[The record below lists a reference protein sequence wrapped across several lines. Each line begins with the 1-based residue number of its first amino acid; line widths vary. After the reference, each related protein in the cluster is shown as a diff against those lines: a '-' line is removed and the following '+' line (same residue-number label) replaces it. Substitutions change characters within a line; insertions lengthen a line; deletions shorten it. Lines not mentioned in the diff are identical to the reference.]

1 VMTQPPLADSAALLA
16 SSETGLVSEELLHR
30 AIRSNVELA
39 EALAD
44 LVHEMNMGLGTIL
57 SHAELL
63 LVYREDARD
72 KRIAAIGSI
81 QKEAGRL
88 RDIMR
93 QLGQAGANSAP
104 PPVPTPARAAAAPSP
119 PAARAAVPSPAS
131 GVSRPLA
138 AAVNDAV
145 NLAKP
150 ALQARGLSIDV
161 RIPAGTEPPRCPAQ
175 NLTFAVAA
183 LLQGIS
189 SASSPG
195 TAAVLRCEKK
205 PVLLKSSSGEVKK
218 DFLMLA
224 VAHGSAFSNED
235 QLRIL
240 RGSDTGP
247 LGETYRLVR
256 EMGGFL
262 RFAPL
267 PGGGLE
273 TRLFL
278 PAA

>member
-1 VMTQPPLADSAALLA
+1 M
-16 SSETGLVSEELLHR
+16 
-30 AIRSNVELA
+30 
-39 EALAD
+39 
-44 LVHEMNMGLGTIL
+44 
-57 SHAELL
+57 
-63 LVYREDARD
+63 
-72 KRIAAIGSI
+72 AAI
-81 QKEAGRL
+81 
-88 RDIMR
+88 
-93 QLGQAGANSAP
+93 
-104 PPVPTPARAAAAPSP
+104 T
-119 PAARAAVPSPAS
+119 
-131 GVSRPLA
+131 
-138 AAVNDAV
+138 DAL
-145 NLAKP
+145 NIAKP
-150 ALQARGLSIDV
+150 TMQARGVTVDL
-161 RIPAGTEPPRCPAQ
+161 RIPPGTESPRCPAQ

-189 SASSPG
+189 GASDPG
-195 TAAVLRCEKK
+195 TATVLRCEKK

-224 VAHGSAFSNED
+224 VAHGGAFSNDD

-240 RGSDTGP
+240 RGGDTGP

-267 PGGGLE
+267 AGGGLE

>member
-1 VMTQPPLADSAALLA
+1 MA
-16 SSETGLVSEELLHR
+16 
-30 AIRSNVELA
+30 
-39 EALAD
+39 
-44 LVHEMNMGLGTIL
+44 M
-57 SHAELL
+57 
-63 LVYREDARD
+63 
-72 KRIAAIGSI
+72 
-81 QKEAGRL
+81 
-88 RDIMR
+88 
-93 QLGQAGANSAP
+93 
-104 PPVPTPARAAAAPSP
+104 
-119 PAARAAVPSPAS
+119 
-131 GVSRPLA
+131 
-138 AAVNDAV
+138 VNDAV

-150 ALQARGLSIDV
+150 ALQARGLSVDI
-161 RIPAGTEPPRCPAQ
+161 RIPPGTESPKCPPQ

-189 SASSPG
+189 GASSPG
-195 TAAVLRCEKK
+195 TSTVLRCERK
-205 PVLLKSSSGEVKK
+205 PVLLKSSTGEVKR

-224 VAHGSAFSNED
+224 VAHGEFSNDD

-240 RGSDTGP
+240 RGGDTGP